1 MRRRAAEAAANGAA
15 VAGGLMHARWGA
27 ARVVA
32 VLPQARNYAAVGKE
46 SRGMQKKHIEYGGG
60 CEAECGR

>member
-1 MRRRAAEAAANGAA
+1 
-15 VAGGLMHARWGA
+15 MHARWGA

-32 VLPQARNYAAVGKE
+32 VLPQAKNYAAVGKE